1 MEADLEGSPG
11 KLSNRRWG
19 YLLLLNG
26 LFYILFDIILI
37 YGTVFAGSGSDLP
50 LWSWIFFILLIPL
63 GLAFIVFSFRR
74 FRKAKNERD

>member
-1 MEADLEGSPG
+1 MEADLEGDTSR
-11 KLSNRRWG
+11 LSDRRWG

-37 YGTVFAGSGSDLP
+37 YGTVFAGTGSDLP
-50 LWSWIFFILLIPL
+50 PWSWAFFILLVPL

-74 FRKAKNERD
+74 FRKAKRERD